1 MVDFAKTFGAP
12 ASGTA
17 APAATNERTPSQ
29 FWLNVGMT
37 AGEGETER
45 FVSLPMGIALDSQK
59 PIAVR
64 GSNEDFNAFTVA
76 RNDLL
81 DQLQTVAAS
90 LAPGE
95 EKIVGLQVQLR
106 RISDPVEAPAM
117 TDENAYKI
125 ELSI

>member
-12 ASGTA
+12 SSNNDTS
-17 APAATNERTPSQ
+17 APSADRTPSN

-37 AGEGETER
+37 AGEGEKER
-45 FVSLPMGIALDSQK
+45 FVSLPMGIALDNQK

-81 DQLQTVAAS
+81 DQLQNIAAS

-95 EKIVGLQVQLR
+95 EKIIGLQVQLR
-106 RISDPVEAPAM
+106 RINDTVDAPVM
-117 TDENAYKI
+117 DETNGYKI
-125 ELSI
+125 ELSV